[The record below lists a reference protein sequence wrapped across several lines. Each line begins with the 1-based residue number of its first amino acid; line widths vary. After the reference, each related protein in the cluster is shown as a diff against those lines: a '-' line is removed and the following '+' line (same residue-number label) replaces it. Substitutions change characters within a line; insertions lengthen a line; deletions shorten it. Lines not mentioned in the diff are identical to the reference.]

1 MIRHAVRRVGLVA
14 AGELSDRDRAEL
26 DRAIRAAEQA
36 CRFEFS
42 LFIGSVQGDSRDYAE
57 RLHGSLVAPGR
68 SLLVLVDR
76 TARVIE
82 VVTGTEVRRHLS
94 DREVELTV
102 LAMQSAFA
110 AGEFVGGLK
119 HGLAMLAE
127 HARPQNTLH
136 AAV

>member
-110 AGEFVGGLK
+110 AGDFVGGLK